1 MGGAVFAGVAEAGFA
16 VGVNIAVA
24 VAVGGVGGAV
34 PQLVSHNKKRTGTP
48 INLFESI
55 ITLSFGE

>member
-1 MGGAVFAGVAEAGFA
+1 VGVAVFAGVAEAGFA
-16 VGVNIAVA
+16 VGVNIA

-34 PQLVSHNKKRTGTP
+34 PQLVSHNKKRTSKP

-55 ITLSFGE
+55 ITLSFGK